1 MKIIIAKSEKEFDC
15 IAAWQII
22 GEILNK
28 PEAVIGLSTGR
39 TTGNLHRMVGEIY
52 SRYPFNT
59 SAVTFFGLDEVV
71 NVPREYAGACYTMLK
86 TEIIDALGIKD
97 ENFLMLP
104 TVSDDFG
111 KACRAFQEEIAK
123 RGGIDLLILGLGENG
138 HLGFNQPHSPL
149 GGDAWVTKMNPE
161 LEERIRRETHTPPEK
176 ELGGVTLGIKN
187 IMQARRIVL
196 VAKGS
201 NKAEVVR
208 QMLEGP
214 VTSDVPASV
223 LQLHPDCEFLLDVAS
238 AAKLS
243 ENNHLLIL
251 HDDTPRKTN
260 QLHGTVSYNG
270 LPVPYCGLPDHCQ
283 YSVSGAVE
291 GNVSYESR

>member
-1 MKIIIAKSEKEFDC
+1 MKITIAKSEKEFDC

-52 SRYPFNT
+52 SCYPFNT

-149 GGDAWVTKMNPE
+149 GGDALVTKMNPE
-161 LEERIRRETHTPPEK
+161 LEERSRRETHTPPEK

-201 NKAEVVR
+201 NKAEAVK

-243 ENNHLLIL
+243 E
-251 HDDTPRKTN
+251 K
-260 QLHGTVSYNG
+260 
-270 LPVPYCGLPDHCQ
+270 
-283 YSVSGAVE
+283 
-291 GNVSYESR
+291 

>member
-1 MKIIIAKSEKEFDC
+1 MKITIAKSEKEFDC

-52 SRYPFNT
+52 SCYPFNT

-149 GGDAWVTKMNPE
+149 GGDAWVTKMNSE
-161 LEERIRRETHTPPEK
+161 LEERICRETHTPPEK

-201 NKAEVVR
+201 NKAEAVK

-243 ENNHLLIL
+243 E
-251 HDDTPRKTN
+251 K
-260 QLHGTVSYNG
+260 
-270 LPVPYCGLPDHCQ
+270 
-283 YSVSGAVE
+283 
-291 GNVSYESR
+291 

>member
-104 TVSDDFG
+104 TVSDDFE

-161 LEERIRRETHTPPEK
+161 LEELIRREAHTPPEK
-176 ELGGVTLGIKN
+176 EL
-187 IMQARRIVL
+187 
-196 VAKGS
+196 
-201 NKAEVVR
+201 
-208 QMLEGP
+208 
-214 VTSDVPASV
+214 
-223 LQLHPDCEFLLDVAS
+223 
-238 AAKLS
+238 
-243 ENNHLLIL
+243 
-251 HDDTPRKTN
+251 
-260 QLHGTVSYNG
+260 
-270 LPVPYCGLPDHCQ
+270 
-283 YSVSGAVE
+283 
-291 GNVSYESR
+291 

>member
-1 MKIIIAKSEKEFDC
+1 MKITIAKSEKEFDC

-52 SRYPFNT
+52 SCYPFNT

-149 GGDAWVTKMNPE
+149 GGDAWVTKMNQE
-161 LEERIRRETHTPPEK
+161 LEERIRRETNNKTEK
-176 ELGGVTLGIKN
+176 EMEGVNMGIKN

-201 NKAEVVR
+201 NKAEAVK

-243 ENNHLLIL
+243 E
-251 HDDTPRKTN
+251 K
-260 QLHGTVSYNG
+260 
-270 LPVPYCGLPDHCQ
+270 
-283 YSVSGAVE
+283 
-291 GNVSYESR
+291 